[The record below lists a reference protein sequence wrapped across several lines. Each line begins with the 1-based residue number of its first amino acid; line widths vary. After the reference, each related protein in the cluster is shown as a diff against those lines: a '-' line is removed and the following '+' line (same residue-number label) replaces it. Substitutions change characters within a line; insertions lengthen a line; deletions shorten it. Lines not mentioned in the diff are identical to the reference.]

1 MTALLLAKI
10 LGFLGVILLSIPV
23 IRDGRLFLVF
33 SRLGST
39 AKSPELV
46 VAIDAIKGQFQ
57 DNMINLRRSDLR
69 FIYSGLFVVIVSY
82 VIEIFYIL

>member
-1 MTALLLAKI
+1 MIALFLAKV
-10 LGFLGVILLSIPV
+10 LGLLGVILLSIPV

-46 VAIDAIKGQFQ
+46 VAIGSIKGQFQ
-57 DNMINLRRSDLR
+57 ENMINLRRSDLR

-82 VIEIFYIL
+82 IIEIFCII